1 MAIRGLTGGGRTP
14 VTGLSLTLSE
24 NRSPARDEK
33 RSIDIAASSSRPHRQ
48 SVSLR
53 KQEAN
58 SNLGCLFCLFS
69 PVCLPSVIIEAE
81 T

>member
-33 RSIDIAASSSRPHRQ
+33 RSIDIAAS
-48 SVSLR
+48 
-53 KQEAN
+53 
-58 SNLGCLFCLFS
+58 
-69 PVCLPSVIIEAE
+69 
-81 T
+81 